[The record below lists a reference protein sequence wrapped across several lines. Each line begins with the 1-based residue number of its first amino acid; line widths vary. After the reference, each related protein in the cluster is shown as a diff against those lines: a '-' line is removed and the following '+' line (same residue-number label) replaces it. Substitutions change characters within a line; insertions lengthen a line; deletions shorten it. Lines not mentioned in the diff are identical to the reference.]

1 MGSECRT
8 AEGQEETVWWLRAEE
23 AVESAAAAVALGA
36 ELDAIPSCPT
46 PSSAVSRRQGL
57 SLSTTASR
65 CHRDGGASP
74 TPLDDASV
82 RCVASTLTQENAPA
96 CLLFF
101 AWLFSGLYG
110 YIHLC

>member
-23 AVESAAAAVALGA
+23 AVESATVALRA

-46 PSSAVSRRQGL
+46 PSSAVYRRQGL

-74 TPLDDASV
+74 LDDASV
-82 RCVASTLTQENAPA
+82 RCVASTLIQENAPA
-96 CLLFF
+96 NLLFF

-110 YIHLC
+110 YIYLC